1 VSCLKVISRLLAS
14 VVLVTANRLCIKISQ
29 SLGNHIRKTC
39 LSMLLYLRPP
49 SSICLIPNFINMHM
63 AIVKLSKIINIL
75 TVIKFLIGINVKLS
89 RNKSRR
95 FGG

>member
-1 VSCLKVISRLLAS
+1 
-14 VVLVTANRLCIKISQ
+14 
-29 SLGNHIRKTC
+29 
-39 LSMLLYLRPP
+39 
-49 SSICLIPNFINMHM
+49 MHM